1 MLVPLNPNQC
11 SRLDFV
17 SDQLID
23 CRRFRILSV
32 VNDCAHK
39 WPGLI
44 ADASLSGLRMAC
56 EPHHIIAQRASPKMI
71 VSDNATAFTSNVI
84 LK

>member
-1 MLVPLNPNQC
+1 
-11 SRLDFV
+11 
-17 SDQLID
+17 
-23 CRRFRILSV
+23 V
-32 VNDCAHK
+32 VNDCARK

-84 LK
+84 LKQADDVHVKWHYIAPGKPQQNGLSKASTAS